1 MKAPTKTISKAVGG
15 RLGGHKPNRMRASV
29 TAAAAGGVVAATV
42 YRALRN

>member
-1 MKAPTKTISKAVGG
+1 VKAPTKTISKAVGG

-42 YRALRN
+42 YRVLRN